1 MILDRGT
8 CTIYR
13 KTSTTPAGGKPTWT
27 LAAIH
32 EGYYGELAFETSPA
46 RPTDGRE
53 ETETA
58 TRIRILQNRNI
69 RNQDLA
75 ELAPFDGSSAKTEK
89 YRIKRAYHGSD
100 DDSGE
105 PITDL
110 TLEIAETW
118 PTKAASTGGSG
129 GSGNAETGTTGD
141 DPNSGSGGSGNAE
154 AGTTGDDPNSGN
166 QESGDEL
173 PGEGGQEA
181 DEG

>member
-75 ELAPFDGSSAKTEK
+75 ELVPFDGNSAKTEK

-129 GSGNAETGTTGD
+129 GSGNAEAGVTGGEQ
-141 DPNSGSGGSGNAE
+141 NGE
-154 AGTTGDDPNSGN
+154 N

>member
-75 ELAPFDGSSAKTEK
+75 ELAPFDGNSTKTEK
-89 YRIKRAYHGSD
+89 YRITRAYHGVD
-100 DDSGE
+100 DQSGE
-105 PITDL
+105 LITDL
-110 TLEIAETW
+110 TLVIAETW
-118 PTKAASTGGSG
+118 PTKAASTGG
-129 GSGNAETGTTGD
+129 N
-141 DPNSGSGGSGNAE
+141 GGSGNAE
-154 AGTTGDDPNSGN
+154 AGTTGDDPNSG
-166 QESGDEL
+166 S
-173 PGEGGQEA
+173 GEGRQEA